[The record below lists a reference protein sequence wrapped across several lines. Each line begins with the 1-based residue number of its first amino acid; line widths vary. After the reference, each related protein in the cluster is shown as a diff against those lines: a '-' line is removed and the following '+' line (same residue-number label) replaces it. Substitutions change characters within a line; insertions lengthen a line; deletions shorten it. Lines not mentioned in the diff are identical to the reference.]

1 MSDFQTKADNYKK
14 AVNRLEES
22 IKEYDETHSDSVRDD
37 AIQRFEFC
45 IELAWKTIREY
56 LLDQGFSDLNSPK
69 SVMREAYAYHVID
82 DEKLWIS
89 ALGDRNLTSHV
100 YDEKTADDIY
110 LRICGSYI
118 HITIHPKQVYCIIRP
133 PIFPYNFL
141 GKGGLFLCQLRSTPV
156 SPLRKRTAKV

>member
-22 IKEYDETHSDSVRDD
+22 IKEYDETHSDSVRDG

-45 IELAWKTIREY
+45 IAVAWKTIREY

-118 HITIHPKQVYCIIRP
+118 HIFKKLIVKLYEI
-133 PIFPYNFL
+133 
-141 GKGGLFLCQLRSTPV
+141 
-156 SPLRKRTAKV
+156 

>member
-22 IKEYDETHSDSVRDD
+22 IKEYDETHSDSVRDG

-82 DEKLWIS
+82 DENLWIS

-118 HITIHPKQVYCIIRP
+118 HIFKKLTDK
-133 PIFPYNFL
+133 F
-141 GKGGLFLCQLRSTPV
+141 SE
-156 SPLRKRTAKV
+156 A

>member
-22 IKEYDETHSDSVRDD
+22 IKEYDETHSDSVRDG

-45 IELAWKTIREY
+45 IELAWKTVREY
-56 LLDQGFSDLNSPK
+56 LPDQGFSDLNSPK

-82 DEKLWIS
+82 DENLWIS

-118 HITIHPKQVYCIIRP
+118 HIFKKLIDKI
-133 PIFPYNFL
+133 
-141 GKGGLFLCQLRSTPV
+141 SE
-156 SPLRKRTAKV
+156 A

>member
-22 IKEYDETHSDSVRDD
+22 IKEYDETHSDSVRDG

-56 LLDQGFSDLNSPK
+56 LLDQGFSNLNSPK

-118 HITIHPKQVYCIIRP
+118 HIFKKLIDKLSEI
-133 PIFPYNFL
+133 
-141 GKGGLFLCQLRSTPV
+141 
-156 SPLRKRTAKV
+156 

>member
-1 MSDFQTKADNYKK
+1 MAYG
-14 AVNRLEES
+14 
-22 IKEYDETHSDSVRDD
+22 

-118 HITIHPKQVYCIIRP
+118 HIFKKLIDKLSEI
-133 PIFPYNFL
+133 
-141 GKGGLFLCQLRSTPV
+141 
-156 SPLRKRTAKV
+156 